1 MGFDKLFADLRGEPV
16 LKHSIRAFAD
26 HPGIDELILVSSAEN
41 RQRIGELIADSPKAR
56 IVLGGAERCDSVR
69 NGLNAVSAAAEIVA
83 VHDGARPLIHAE
95 SISACLEAAKNRA
108 AAACARRVVET
119 MKRADD
125 EGRVTEG
132 VDREHLWAMETPQ
145 CFQLELLRKAY
156 DHVADRQL
164 LVTDEVSAV
173 EALGEPVYLVENPH
187 INLKITFPTDLELAA
202 RLLST

>member
-1 MGFDKLFADLRGEPV
+1 MGFDKLFADLCGEPV

-26 HPGIDELILVSSAEN
+26 HPEFDELVMVSSAEN
-41 RQRIGELIADSPKAR
+41 LERIQKLIADAPKAR
-56 IVLGGAERCDSVR
+56 VVLGGAERCDSVR
-69 NGLNAVSAAAEIVA
+69 NGLDAVSAVAKLVA

-95 SISACLEAAKNRA
+95 SISACLEAAKNRG

-119 MKRADD
+119 MKRADE

-145 CFQLELLRKAY
+145 CFQLELLREAY
-156 DHVADRQL
+156 ELVADQQL
-164 LVTDEVSAV
+164 QVTDEVSAV

-187 INLKITFPTDLELAA
+187 INLKITFPADLELAT
-202 RLLST
+202 RILSP